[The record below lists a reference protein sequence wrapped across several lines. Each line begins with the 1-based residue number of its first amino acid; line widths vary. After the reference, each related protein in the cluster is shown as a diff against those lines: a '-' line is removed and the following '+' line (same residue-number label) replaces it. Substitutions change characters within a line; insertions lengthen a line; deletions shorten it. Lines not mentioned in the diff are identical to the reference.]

1 MLKGLLG
8 HFPSGQGK
16 HNNRSVAFR
25 QQFRMNIQNRLNGR
39 KNWMRHL
46 ANTAI
51 ARR

>member
-25 QQFRMNIQNRLNGR
+25 RI
-39 KNWMRHL
+39 KIVIIH
-46 ANTAI
+46 
-51 ARR
+51 